1 MVLDFA
7 HRLCFLTHSHAKT
20 AMAVLFY
27 GTVKQRRAV
36 LLSAE
41 TCITDRIR
49 ISSDDPQE
57 MSEVV
62 PFKDFIV

>member
-1 MVLDFA
+1 MFLDFV

-20 AMAVLFY
+20 AVAVLYY
-27 GTVKQRRAV
+27 GTLEQRLAV

-41 TCITDRIR
+41 SCITDRVR

-57 MSEVV
+57 MSEV
-62 PFKDFIV
+62 